1 MIFIIDHS
9 IEGQALM
16 LFGSITA
23 GGWVDLLSIRFVI
36 FEEVQ
41 LPINSS
47 DRIVWRFAQD
57 NQMILVT
64 ANRSMKGTDSLEQVI
79 REESSPTS
87 LPVVTLGN
95 IDRVAER
102 DYREQC
108 VDRLIEVVL
117 YIENY
122 IARLNE
128 LCKSIVFF

>member
-1 MIFIIDHS
+1 MIFIIDHN
-9 IEGQALM
+9 IEGQALI

-57 NQMILVT
+57 NQMILLT

-108 VDRLIEVVL
+108 VDRLIELVL

-122 IARLNE
+122 IGVGR
-128 LCKSIVFF
+128 IFIP